1 MKDRTISIAVAS
13 GKGGTGKTFVATTLF
28 AVLTE
33 RFSHRVELV
42 DCDVEEP
49 NDLLF
54 FPAMQKSAS
63 AGAYKRVP
71 VIDPSACTYCRK
83 CVEYCAFNAI
93 VVIPSAE
100 FAQVNKELCHA
111 CGACQV
117 ACRDNAITETDEWIG
132 NINTFSENPPS
143 RLTEG
148 RLRIGSSM
156 QTMLINKLKKHLAEG
171 MQFRV
176 YDAPPGTSCPVV
188 ETISD
193 ANYVV
198 LVAEPTPFGL
208 HDLKLMINLL
218 NETNK
223 PHGVIINKA
232 GTGDRKIYDF
242 LEEKHITLLG
252 EIPFSRKIAEAYAG
266 GKLPIRDQGAIGQH
280 IVNMAKAIRD
290 KAVESQNKT
299 MAAKR

>member
-1 MKDRTISIAVAS
+1 MTDRTISIAVAS
-13 GKGGTGKTFVATTLF
+13 GKGGTGKTLVATTLF

-33 RFSHRVELV
+33 RFSHHVELV

-49 NDLLF
+49 NALLF
-54 FPAMQKSAS
+54 FPGMQKIAS
-63 AGAYKRVP
+63 ARACKRVP
-71 VIDPSACTYCRK
+71 VINPVACTYCRK

-100 FAQVNKELCHA
+100 FAKVNNDLCHA
-111 CGACQV
+111 CGACKV
-117 ACRDNAITETDEWIG
+117 ACSDNAITETDEWIG
-132 NINTFSENPPS
+132 NINTFSENPHS

-156 QTMLINKLKKHLAEG
+156 QTMLISKLKKHLAEG
-171 MQFRV
+171 MQFRI

-193 ANYVV
+193 ADYVV

-208 HDLKLMINLL
+208 HDLKLMVNLL
-218 NETNK
+218 NETGK
-223 PHGVIINKA
+223 SHGVIINKA
-232 GTGDRKIYDF
+232 GTGDREIYDF
-242 LEEKHITLLG
+242 LEEQHITLLG

-266 GKLPIRDQGAIGQH
+266 GSLPIRGHDAPDQQ
-280 IVNMAKAIRD
+280 IVNIATTIRN
-290 KAVESQNKT
+290 KAVEIKNKT
-299 MAAKR
+299 MEVKR